1 MSWSGPFTFL
11 SLRYALVVLILL
23 AWVAAF
29 RHWRRISTKELGCH
43 ALIGIL
49 SHAVFIASSLM
60 AMEVGATAGL
70 VAFIT
75 AMQPILTAGFT
86 HAANQER
93 ANLRQWI
100 GLLLG
105 ISAVLL
111 VIGDRIFIGYS
122 FLVYALP
129 LLSVMAITIATLLDR
144 RLALRAEISGHSF
157 IPLSL
162 AMLIHCTGALIVFT
176 VISFTRESFHVQL
189 NMEFTLALL
198 YSVLV
203 VSIGSFGLMFLLLR
217 KMPAVKVASL
227 GYLTPP
233 VTLLIAWLVL
243 RESASYIDIA
253 GLFLA
258 GIAVYLVNFESSEVK
273 KNFFQLAQWRQNPQ
287 FRTIGNILLLFA
299 AGTVLGL
306 GMPLSRIAS
315 ELQSHPFG
323 IALWVNFIAAILG
336 ITYGALRGRL
346 PKLDLPYIK
355 FLLVWGIL
363 TASAFVLIFWVA
375 TYISASALSI
385 VMVAEGFAV
394 FVIAALL
401 GFEKPT
407 PVRLLGLSLGF
418 MGIVTLIVSQQGLA
432 GTGSWIWLA
441 LALLVPL
448 NFALED
454 LLMATRMPENADLI
468 TVVGLTALVAT
479 FLLMPLV
486 LLFNDFFAIS
496 LSPGIIELTLVML
509 ALKALIGMS
518 LLAHLLN
525 TAGAVF
531 GSQVAYV
538 KAFAGIVWSMVL
550 LNESLS
556 WVAWLSFAIILIGL
570 LLVEKG
576 ETEKNYGSGNL
587 VVA

>member
-1 MSWSGPFTFL
+1 M
-11 SLRYALVVLILL
+11 SLRYVLVVLILL
-23 AWVAAF
+23 VWVSAF
-29 RHWRRISTKELGCH
+29 RHWRTISRKELGCH

-49 SHAVFIASSLM
+49 SHAVFTVSSLM

-93 ANLRQWI
+93 ANFRQWM

-111 VIGDRIFIGYS
+111 VIGDRISIGNS
-122 FLVYALP
+122 VLVYGLP

-144 RLALRAEISGHSF
+144 RLALRAELSGSGTL
-157 IPLSL
+157 PLSL
-162 AMLIHCTGALIVFT
+162 VMLIHCSGALLVFFC
-176 VISFTRESFHVQL
+176 ISFARESFSVQVNL
-189 NMEFTLALL
+189 EFTIALL
-198 YSVLV
+198 YTALV

-217 KMPAVKVASL
+217 KMSAVRVASL

-243 RESASYIDIA
+243 RESASYIDIV

-258 GIAVYLVNFESSEVK
+258 GIAVYLVNFNTSKSRK
-273 KNFFQLAQWRQNPQ
+273 KFTRLGQWRRHPQ
-287 FRTIGNILLLFA
+287 FTTLKNISLLFA
-299 AGTVLGL
+299 SGAVLGL

-323 IALWVNFIAAILG
+323 IALWVNFFAAIIG

-346 PKLDLPYIK
+346 PQIDRSYIR
-355 FLLVWGIL
+355 FLLIWGVL

-394 FVIAALL
+394 FLIAALL
-401 GFEKPT
+401 GMEKPT
-407 PVRLLGLSLGF
+407 PKRLLGLCLGF
-418 MGIVTLIVSQQGLA
+418 VGIVSLIVSQQGLA
-432 GTGSWIWLA
+432 GSASWLWLA

-454 LLMATRMPENADLI
+454 LLMAARMPKNADLI
-468 TVVGLTALVAT
+468 TIVGLTALVAT

-486 LLFNDFFAIS
+486 LLFDDHFSIS
-496 LSPGIIELTLVML
+496 LSPGVLEFTLLML

-538 KAFAGIVWSMVL
+538 KAFAGIVWSMLL

-556 WVAWLSFAIILIGL
+556 WIAWLSFGIILVGL
-570 LLVEKG
+570 LLVENG
-576 ETEKNYGSGNL
+576 EAETNYSPGALAS
-587 VVA
+587 A